1 MICNEENTD
10 GRATVTADEERVL
23 HVDWTQPT
31 DINEDEN
38 DDKYCSKFSSVIKQK
53 KWKQYNA
60 KVNISYYIKIC
71 LDFVKTWLTGIDSL
85 TVNFD

>member
-23 HVDWTQPT
+23 HVYWTQPT

-38 DDKYCSKFSSVIKQK
+38 DDKYCSKFFSVIKPK
-53 KWKQYNA
+53 K
-60 KVNISYYIKIC
+60 
-71 LDFVKTWLTGIDSL
+71 
-85 TVNFD
+85 